1 MVQDLGNQIVHT
13 DKSATCSE
21 SLKEPLIPTKK
32 VVICTVFENHRIVSC
47 EANYIYILSG
57 QKFIKNAKNSQFWR
71 VFEKLKRAV
80 KQRQR
85 AKIGGKWQN

>member
-57 QKFIKNAKNSQFWR
+57 QKFIENAKNGPFWR
-71 VFEKLKRAV
+71 VVESLKQKLE
-80 KQRQR
+80 
-85 AKIGGKWQN
+85 GNH

>member
-32 VVICTVFENHRIVSC
+32 VVICTVFENHRIVSFNIAS
-47 EANYIYILSG
+47 EASYVYILSG
-57 QKFIKNAKNSQFWR
+57 QRFIKNAKNGQFGE
-71 VFEKLKRAV
+71 FLKT
-80 KQRQR
+80 
-85 AKIGGKWQN
+85 